1 MVDILHPSPTPYEQA
16 IEQTSAERWEN
27 IDVDL
32 LWRAQ
37 DPWRCPAPLLPWLAH
52 NRGVSLWYD
61 DWPEYRQRTAI
72 ALWPAIQRRFGTI
85 WAIRQCL
92 SLVDA
97 RLCKYDLPPKRPYLG
112 TSLTGERRD
121 RWLAHLPQLRLSEY
135 RNRYQAGPAAR
146 FVGSRFVLKPGG
158 AIVSTDPA
166 AAYYGVRAF
175 LWRKGIETPLKVVEL
190 TRRSETVLT
199 SKLVRLQL
207 PARKIGGFKLPGPLS
222 YLRPT
227 GDAAK
232 QYMTVEMTES
242 GVASQTDLTIHEVRP
257 GMDPVEPRFEE
268 VAETYTPSPNARFV
282 GNCHPGG
289 QSARRRMI
297 CSPDPA
303 YLHLYQRVYL
313 YDEAATKYAHRPH
326 GTFVTNKARL
336 GMRAFTGD
344 LYVDIRAPLRPGSF
358 IVPGPLGTARRREH
372 ERMKRAVAAVRAAQ
386 GGTDVWRIH
395 TDIFTPLMLGDAPT
409 LDGSVRL
416 GQSIRRF

>member
-16 IEQTSAERWEN
+16 IEQTSAERWEK

-32 LWRAQ
+32 IWRAQ
-37 DPWRCPAPLLPWLAH
+37 DPYRCPARLLPWLAH
-52 NRGVSLWYD
+52 NRGVSIWYD
-61 DWPEYRQRTAI
+61 DWPEHRKRTAI

-92 SLVDA
+92 ALVDA
-97 RLCKYDLPPKRPYLG
+97 RLCKYDLPPQRPYLG
-112 TSLTGERRD
+112 TSLTGERRE
-121 RWLAHLPQLRLSEY
+121 RWLAHLPQLRLYEH
-135 RNRYQAGPAAR
+135 RNRYPAGPAAR
-146 FVGSRFVLKPGG
+146 FVGSHFVLKPGG
-158 AIVSTDPA
+158 AIVSPDPA

-175 LWRKGIETPLKVVEL
+175 LWRKGVETPLKVVEL
-190 TRRSETVLT
+190 VRRSETVLT
-199 SKLVRLQL
+199 SKLVRMQL
-207 PARKIGGFKLPGPLS
+207 PPRKIGGFKVPGPLS

-242 GVASQTDLTIHEVRP
+242 GVVNKTDVMVNEVRP

-268 VAETYTPSPNARFV
+268 VAEPYKPSLKARFI
-282 GNCHPGG
+282 GRSHPGG
-289 QSARRRMI
+289 QSSRRRMI
-297 CSPDPA
+297 CSSDPA
-303 YLHLYQRVYL
+303 YLHLYQRVFL
-313 YDEAATKYAHRPH
+313 YDDAATKYAHRPH

-336 GMRAFTGD
+336 GMRPFTGD
-344 LYVDIRAPLRPGSF
+344 LYIDLRAPARPGGF
-358 IVPGPLGTARRREH
+358 VVPGPLGVARLRQH
-372 ERMKRAVAAVRAAQ
+372 ERLKRAVAAVRASQ

-395 TDIFTPLMLGDAPT
+395 TDIFSPLTLGDAPT